1 MSAETA
7 AGSGEGTWCVVAN
20 VRREHPYGPGGAET
34 KVGTRQ
40 FRGGTKVYVA
50 GCYAG
55 TCGGVIAIGLHRKS
69 RRFITCVV
77 NVTHLEHFRA
87 KLVYHPRV
95 LQLIQEDERCRIKT
109 KEEAEKWVAA
119 FPQWQKLWEKPA
131 TPGDGDGPAGGDA

>member
-1 MSAETA
+1 
-7 AGSGEGTWCVVAN
+7 VV
-20 VRREHPYGPGGAET
+20 
-34 KVGTRQ
+34 
-40 FRGGTKVYVA
+40 
-50 GCYAG
+50 
-55 TCGGVIAIGLHRKS
+55 AIGLHRKS

-77 NVTHLEHFRA
+77 NVWHLEHFRA

-131 TPGDGDGPAGGDA
+131 TPGVGDGPAEGDDA